1 MRFLVKDNRA
11 KFFAF
16 VIMENHIHLIWQ
28 MLPDSNPEAVQRDFL
43 KYTGV
48 AGGALILGMDGGIA
62 MSKTASRVALVK
74 TDNRKNGVKTSLK
87 VLNINPVKGKNVLVK
102 PNFNTADT
110 PPGSTHNDTLIA
122 LVEEIW
128 AMGAKSVSLGER
140 SYPPTREVMEKKGI
154 LPILDKL
161 NVTVIDFD
169 DLEVKDWVLFKP
181 RKSHWPNGF
190 RIARPILDTE
200 CLISTGCL
208 KTHQYGGIFTL
219 SLKLHVGVVPTS
231 RHGYDY
237 MKELHGSPHQ
247 RKMIAEINEPFKPAL
262 VILDGIDAFVDGGP
276 MTGKHAKG
284 EVFLAS
290 QDRVAMDAV
299 GVAILKFLGSNESI
313 MKPKIFDQE
322 QIARAAELGIG
333 ASSASEIE
341 LVPDDEKSRAVRRSC
356 SAPLPEPRFGSRL
369 HIVPPVDNRPDWV
382 AALSRHGDLVWEGAR
397 ASVVEKLLPTGSV

>member
-1 MRFLVKDNRA
+1 MKKVSR
-11 KFFAF
+11 
-16 VIMENHIHLIWQ
+16 
-28 MLPDSNPEAVQRDFL
+28 RDFL
-43 KYTGV
+43 KVTGV
-48 AGGALILGMDGGIA
+48 SGGALLLGMDGGIA
-62 MSKTASRVALVK
+62 MPNTTSRVALVK

-87 VLNINPVKGKNVLVK
+87 VLNINPVKGKNVLIK

-161 NVTVIDFD
+161 NVKVIDFD
-169 DLEVKDWVLFKP
+169 DLEDKDWVLFKP

-208 KTHQYGGIFTL
+208 KTHQYGGIYTL

-237 MKELHGSPHQ
+237 MKELHGSPNQ

-262 VILDGIDAFVDGGP
+262 VILDGMDAFVDGGP
-276 MTGKHAKG
+276 MTGRRVRG

-290 QDRVAMDAV
+290 TDRVAIDAV
-299 GVAILKFLGSNESI
+299 GVAVLKSLGSNESI

-322 QIARAAELGIG
+322 QIARAAELGLG
-333 ASSASEIE
+333 ASSPSEID
-341 LVPDDEKSRAVRRSC
+341 LVPADKNSQDYKK
-356 SAPLPEPRFGSRL
+356 G
-369 HIVPPVDNRPDWV
+369 
-382 AALSRHGDLVWEGAR
+382 
-397 ASVVEKLLPTGSV
+397 VEEILKRG